1 MPFYPELSVDK
12 VWAIVIGDVDLIKY
26 FPKYSQ
32 KHLPNRD
39 YLYAILS
46 SGRPAETNELLQ
58 NALRNRSVYKDRIDD
73 EFIKVSEEWME
84 ELDDVIEIPSISK

>member
-12 VWAIVIGDVDLIKY
+12 ACPIVKSDVDLIKY

-39 YLYAILS
+39 YLYTILCS
-46 SGRPAETNELLQ
+46 VRPAETKELFTKCFQ
-58 NALRNRSVYKDRIDD
+58 K
-73 EFIKVSEEWME
+73 K
-84 ELDDVIEIPSISK
+84 ISL